1 MRKSAG
7 AGGCPCHRTG
17 VQCRQQPLLYA
28 AEHGAVLVSPCIS
41 PGEKQIAHAALDAGH
56 PLIVLVEN
64 GFRPHYKPPGKYFD
78 TPRGR
83 GEAAA

>member
-1 MRKSAG
+1 M
-7 AGGCPCHRTG
+7 
-17 VQCRQQPLLYA
+17 
-28 AEHGAVLVSPCIS
+28 LVSPCIS